1 MTDDQKPP
9 TGRPPRRDPYRLTGE
24 VFGGRYRLEEFA
36 GMGSFG
42 AVYRATDARV
52 GRTVAVKI
60 LKPDLGDDE
69 MNDARELFQRE
80 ALTAGRLMHPHIV
93 AVTDVGEDAGFAYL
107 VMEWLEGS
115 TLEDEL
121 RARVPFS
128 PEETSSLLGTIAD
141 ALAAAHNA
149 GVIHRDIKPSNIHLG
164 RRERPFVKVLDFGI
178 AKVVTSSTA
187 VAASRIAGTVSYMSP
202 EQITGS
208 RIDRRTDIYSLG
220 IVLYQMLTGEL
231 PFKGDSQGHIIQ
243 QHIAVNPPSLSEACP
258 DISPELSHVI
268 QRALGK
274 LPEARQQSAQE
285 LHSEFVAALARKAF
299 QPADSTTRTQE
310 EVTEVLPS
318 SLRPTAIS
326 PPPIEPQ
333 PGVDI
338 AGPQRGLLS
347 EPTHERGAG
356 QTPPKV
362 IGGTVPE
369 PSPQPVSVTER
380 KPRKML
386 FWAAAGGM
394 VGLLLGLYVQGR
406 IEEALGYYLPQ
417 SYRFGAL
424 ATTLFGLFLGVVLS
438 TINNTRRLVRYALGG
453 AVAFLLLSFILPNL
467 LWPNVGFLR
476 REPLTYLYLP
486 NMVLGALMGAAVCC
500 LKWPVVPARR
510 LPAYLSHGA
519 AYALLVMSAY
529 YELMGGLRLSPDN
542 IRYIVEMLWVRATF
556 WIVLGLLSFVVGLIV
571 GAVRFRY
578 RKKREIMWAG
588 AEPK

>member
-1 MTDDQKPP
+1 MNDDKKPAA
-9 TGRPPRRDPYRLTGE
+9 GRTPRRDPYRLTGE

-42 AVYRATDARV
+42 AVYRATDQRV

-80 ALTAGRLMHPHIV
+80 ALTAGRLTHPHIV

-141 ALAAAHNA
+141 ALSAAHNA

-231 PFKGDSQGHIIQ
+231 PFKGESQGHIIQ
-243 QHIAVNPPSLSEACP
+243 QHIASIPPSLSEARP
-258 DISPELSHVI
+258 DLPPELSHVI

-285 LHSEFVAALARKAF
+285 LHSEFAAALARKAF
-299 QPADSTTRTQE
+299 QPAGSSTHTQE

-318 SLRPTAIS
+318 SLRPTAVS
-326 PPPIEPQ
+326 PPVAEPQ
-333 PGVDI
+333 PGAVI
-338 AGPQRGLLS
+338 TEPKRALLS
-347 EPTHERGAG
+347 EVTREKDVEQKYPHVTGDA
-356 QTPPKV
+356 
-362 IGGTVPE
+362 
-369 PSPQPVSVTER
+369 QPVAS
-380 KPRKML
+380 PRPTPVAGRTPRTML
-386 FWAAAGGM
+386 FSALAGGLI
-394 VGLLLGLYVQGR
+394 GLLLGSYVQGR
-406 IEEALGYYLPQ
+406 LSEASTYYIPL
-417 SYRFGAL
+417 SYRYGTL
-424 ATTLFGLFLGVVLS
+424 ATTLFGVFLGITLS
-438 TINNTRRLVRYALGG
+438 TISRPKRLVRYALVG
-453 AVAFLLLSFILPNL
+453 AVASLLINLLLRNL
-467 LWPNVGFLR
+467 LWPGRSFYLPD
-476 REPLTYLYLP
+476 PLIYLYLP
-486 NMVLGALMGAAVCC
+486 NMLLGAAAGAAVCC
-500 LKWPVVPARR
+500 VRWPVAPARR
-510 LPAYLSHGA
+510 LVAYLSHGA
-519 AYALLVMSAY
+519 AYALLAMSALY
-529 YELMGGLRLSPDN
+529 VFRASSLIGVDN
-542 IRYIVEMLWVRATF
+542 IRDFIESIWFKAVE
-556 WIVLGLLSFVVGLIV
+556 WIVVGLLGFVVGLIV

-578 RKKREIMWAG
+578 RKKREIMRAG
-588 AEPK
+588 AAPK

>member
-1 MTDDQKPP
+1 MTDNKKSPA
-9 TGRPPRRDPYRLTGE
+9 GKSPRRDPYRLTGE

-69 MNDARELFQRE
+69 MDDARELFQRE

-128 PEETSSLLGTIAD
+128 PEETSALLAPITD
-141 ALAAAHNA
+141 ALSAAHNA
-149 GVIHRDIKPSNIHLG
+149 GIIHRDIKPSNIHLG

-231 PFKGDSQGHIIQ
+231 PFKGDSHGHIIQ
-243 QHIAVNPPSLSEACP
+243 QHIAAIPPSLAEARP
-258 DISPELSHVI
+258 DLPAELSHVI

-285 LHSEFVAALARKAF
+285 LHSEFAAALTRKAF
-299 QPADSTTRTQE
+299 QPAGPSARTQE

-326 PPPIEPQ
+326 PPAVEPQ
-333 PGVDI
+333 PGVGI
-338 AGPQRGLLS
+338 TGPGHALLS

-356 QTPPKV
+356 QTPPMV
-362 IGGTVPE
+362 GGWTGPE
-369 PSPQPVSVTER
+369 PSSRPTPVAER
-380 KPRKML
+380 KPGKML
-386 FWAAAGGM
+386 IWAASGGM

-406 IEEALGYYLPQ
+406 IEEALGYYLPL
-417 SYRFGAL
+417 SYKFGAL

-438 TINNTRRLVRYALGG
+438 SIIRPRRLVRYALVG
-453 AVAFLLLSFILPNL
+453 AIASLLLSFLLPNFF
-467 LWPNVGFLR
+467 WPGVGFHLR
-476 REPLTYLYLP
+476 GPFTYLYLP
-486 NMVLGALMGAAVCC
+486 NMMLGAAAGAAVCC
-500 LKWPVVPARR
+500 LRWPNLPARR

-519 AYALLVMSAY
+519 AVALLVMIAY
-529 YELMGGLRLSPDN
+529 YELMVSLRFSMAD
-542 IRYIVEMLWVRATF
+542 IRYFVEMLWARSAN
-556 WIVLGLLSFVVGLIV
+556 WIVLGLFGFVVGFVI
-571 GAVRFRY
+571 GALRFWR
-578 RKKREIMWAG
+578 RKKRAIMLAG